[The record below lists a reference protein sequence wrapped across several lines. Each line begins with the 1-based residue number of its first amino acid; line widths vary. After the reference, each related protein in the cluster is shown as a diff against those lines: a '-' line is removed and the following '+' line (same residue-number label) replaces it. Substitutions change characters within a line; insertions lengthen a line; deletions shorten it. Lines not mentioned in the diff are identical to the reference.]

1 MTDGGK
7 GQRKVFNRRF
17 TDEHKRR
24 ISESRKG
31 IKFSE
36 EHKLKLKE
44 AKLNNPTKF
53 WKGKK
58 FSEEHKQNLRKP
70 KIRKNAK

>member
-44 AKLNNPTKF
+44 AKRRQY
-53 WKGKK
+53 GK
-58 FSEEHKQNLRKP
+58 QAIL
-70 KIRKNAK
+70 

>member
-1 MTDGGK
+1 MST
-7 GQRKVFNRRF
+7 
-17 TDEHKRR
+17 
-24 ISESRKG
+24 
-31 IKFSE
+31 
-36 EHKLKLKE
+36 KLYIVVK
-44 AKLNNPTKF
+44 ADTKF

>member
-1 MTDGGK
+1 MST
-7 GQRKVFNRRF
+7 
-17 TDEHKRR
+17 
-24 ISESRKG
+24 
-31 IKFSE
+31 
-36 EHKLKLKE
+36 KLYI
-44 AKLNNPTKF
+44 NNPTKF